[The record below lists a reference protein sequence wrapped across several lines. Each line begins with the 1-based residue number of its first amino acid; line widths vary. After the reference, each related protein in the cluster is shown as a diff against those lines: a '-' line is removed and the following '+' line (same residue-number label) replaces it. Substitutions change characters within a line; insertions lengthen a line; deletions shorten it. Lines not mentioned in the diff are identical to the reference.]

1 VSLNQVVETVKRLI
15 ESAKT
20 CLEEC
25 RDKQWGKAVA
35 DAAELCGRK
44 CVFVVKAI
52 GTATSGKGSIIHDSH
67 TQKLTNLFIHTEH
80 DENYRRACVDL
91 FQAIDEMQQRL
102 AEPQRVVN
110 RKPAKQQPHTQSALP
125 RAASLSS
132 QRPPQQPERHP
143 QHPQQ
148 QQHPQH
154 KQPREPEGE
163 AQQNLHALHRMQDD
177 ISEIDSQVLAKI
189 LREIIGMAKEAQ
201 NATSAEEKQRA
212 TQIAVLSQEFALKL
226 RSLNDIVK
234 SQQRDAYSSTM
245 HSLVDIYGRILAIL
259 AQKGESSRTP
269 ERVSQPQDGMTIFY
283 QEGKVF
289 TESFFAVQE
298 EEEEEE
304 SAPPTDA
311 AEACRQRLFGLR
323 RELRLDSGEKPG
335 SFLDSVKDI
344 TMALGKALKLYDSSR
359 EVPPEEFPF
368 REFSSALE
376 EFAVLVKE
384 GLRTIPDSS
393 EKHALLTAT
402 DEVVNGAAKFVEC
415 LGRGDAAPAVDQ
427 AVRGWKTQCGLF
439 VKVLR
444 EHTS

>member
-1 VSLNQVVETVKRLI
+1 MSLNQVVETVKRLI

-52 GTATSGKGSIIHDSH
+52 GTATSGKGNMQCMI
-67 TQKLTNLFIHTEH
+67 TQKLTNLVFTEH
-80 DENYRRACVDL
+80 DENYHGACADL
-91 FQAIDEMQQRL
+91 FQAIAEMQRRL

-110 RKPAKQQPHTQSALP
+110 RKLAKQQPHTQSALP
-125 RAASLSS
+125 RSASLSS

-143 QHPQQ
+143 QHSQPQQ
-148 QQHPQH
+148 RQN

-201 NATSAEEKQRA
+201 NAISAEEKQRA